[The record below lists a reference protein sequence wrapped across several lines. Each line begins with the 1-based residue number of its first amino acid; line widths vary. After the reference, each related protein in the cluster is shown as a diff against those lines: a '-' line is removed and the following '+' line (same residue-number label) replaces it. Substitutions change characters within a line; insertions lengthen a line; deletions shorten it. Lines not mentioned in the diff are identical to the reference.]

1 MQAGFVS
8 AARDGQLDAVREA
21 IAAGIAVDRKD
32 STGYAALFWAVAKGH
47 DAIVSELLRAGA
59 SVHTSCHGMPVTWR
73 AATDSTVVILKMLL
87 AAGGSV
93 NGARK
98 DGMTPLISLAR
109 SANGAKRRGCPC
121 HRMPSPPCRFVLG
134 ILHFCICVAVER
146 RELTSLGNAWAL
158 QPGCRRVNLL
168 ALLAVVDSVSSVCVW
183 NGLTVVSPL
192 PVARPMR
199 VRCMV
204 QELQRG
210 LHGSCG
216 SAAVE
221 QWRRD

>member
-1 MQAGFVS
+1 MCILVCLPSRRSVELEFHSLELIFACTLYCVHPLVLGLQWKMVIRQGLSHARRSGRAGVVVKAATVSPAQPCRESAAPLILVMQAGFVS

-109 SANGAKRRGCPC
+109 SVTGAKRGGVPVIAC
-121 HRMPSPPCRFVLG
+121 HRPRVASFLE
-134 ILHFCICVAVER
+134 FCIYVYV
-146 RELTSLGNAWAL
+146 
-158 QPGCRRVNLL
+158 
-168 ALLAVVDSVSSVCVW
+168 
-183 NGLTVVSPL
+183 
-192 PVARPMR
+192 
-199 VRCMV
+199 
-204 QELQRG
+204 
-210 LHGSCG
+210 
-216 SAAVE
+216 
-221 QWRRD
+221 